1 VEYVGSSRLMTEN
14 EKSSRTMRID
24 LIPDAPSEPVG
35 GQKKRVIVSSSAR
48 KGVHPPIQTPSQSPG
63 LYGELLNSVYDAAL
77 ITDLAGR
84 VVDCNPR
91 ACEFFLLSHD
101 ALVQRAMPDLVS
113 GADETL
119 MGSLWRNLQN
129 ERFTLI
135 QAYCVRGDG
144 SYFPAEIAVNRLNLG
159 ESRLCFFVRDTTI
172 RRQAEE
178 MLRTEHNAIQNAGDG
193 IAVADLRAVL
203 EYVNPAV
210 GRLWGRSKPEDLIGT
225 DVRTLFRDEAQAE
238 AMVREIL
245 DEQKTWS
252 REMKA
257 VSPSGEDFDVQV
269 TAARN
274 RNSDGEVVGMVFSFT
289 DMSDRKRAEE
299 ALREA
304 ERHRVMLESLGAACH
319 HLGQPA
325 TVLLG
330 NLELLRARLGTEDK
344 DACEL
349 LDSSIRS
356 MDEIGS
362 ILHRLNQVN
371 EYRTTCYLGESQ
383 ESGGSRILEI

>member
-1 VEYVGSSRLMTEN
+1 MTDSG
-14 EKSSRTMRID
+14 KSSRTMRID
-24 LIPDAPSEPVG
+24 LIPDVPSEPVV
-35 GQKKRVIVSSSAR
+35 GQKKRVVVSPSLR
-48 KGVHPPIQTPSQSPG
+48 KGSPSNPAQSPSKAPG

-77 ITDLAGR
+77 ITDLTGR

-91 ACEFFLLSHD
+91 ACDFFLLPHD
-101 ALVQRAMPDLVS
+101 VLVQRTVSDLVS
-113 GADETL
+113 GADDTL

-159 ESRLCFFVRDTTI
+159 ESRLCFFVRDITI

-178 MLRTEHNAIQNAGDG
+178 MLRTEHNALQNAGDG

-210 GRLWGRSKPEDLIGT
+210 GRLWGRSKPEELIGA
-225 DVRTLFRDEAQAE
+225 DVRSLFRDTEQAE
-238 AMVREIL
+238 VMVREIL

-257 VSPSGEDFDVQV
+257 VGLSGDDFDVQV

-289 DMSDRKRAEE
+289 DVSDRKRAEE

-330 NLELLRARLGTEDK
+330 NLELLRARLGVDDK
-344 DACEL
+344 EVCEL

-371 EYRTTCYLGESQ
+371 EYRTTCYMSGGQ